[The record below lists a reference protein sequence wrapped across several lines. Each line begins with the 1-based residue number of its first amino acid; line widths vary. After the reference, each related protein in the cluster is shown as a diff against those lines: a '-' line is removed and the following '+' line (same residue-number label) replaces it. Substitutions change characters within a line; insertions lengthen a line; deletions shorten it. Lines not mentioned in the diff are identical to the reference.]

1 MDAETREGQR
11 RAAINRESAA
21 MEAATAERLRWP
33 LRPTATE
40 RPKKTE
46 GGIMEYTVGSY
57 LSARFSQIGLKHH
70 FAVAGDFNLVLLDQ
84 LLTNKDL
91 QQVYCCNE
99 LNCGYSAEG
108 YARACGAAAA
118 VVTFSVGGLSAIN
131 AIGGAYA
138 ENLPV
143 ILVSGAPNTNDR
155 ATEHLVHHTLATHDW
170 SYQLEIAKKL
180 TCAAVSITS
189 AEDAPDQIDHAIR
202 SALREKKPA
211 YIEIACN
218 VAAAPCAA
226 PGPVSALV
234 SEEASDPETLEA
246 AISTAAEFLR
256 EKQKPVLVIGS
267 KLRAAG
273 AEKQAIELAEALGCA
288 VTVMAAAKSF
298 FPEDHP
304 QFAGI
309 YWGEISAPGAREI
322 VDWADAAVCIG
333 TIFNDYST
341 VGWTAMPSGPGVLT
355 AGRNRVH
362 FAGHDFGRIHLR
374 DFLSRLARRVQKR
387 PATMTEYNRIRTE
400 RPRPHP
406 AKPDAKLTRAELFR
420 QVQALLAADTTVI
433 AETGDSWFNGM
444 AMKLPRGARFEIE
457 MQWGSIGWAVPA
469 TFGYA
474 VGAEQ
479 RRIVA
484 LIGDGSFQL
493 TAQEVAQMVRR
504 RLPVIIFLV
513 NNHGYTIEV
522 EIHDGPYNDIKNWD
536 YAGLMQ
542 AFNADDGRGRGLR
555 ATNGGELAKA
565 IEVALAHR
573 DGPTLIECVIDRDD
587 CSPELISWGRQVA
600 RANARTPRPQ

>member
-1 MDAETREGQR
+1 MT
-11 RAAINRESAA
+11 
-21 MEAATAERLRWP
+21 
-33 LRPTATE
+33 
-40 RPKKTE
+40 
-46 GGIMEYTVGSY
+46 YTVGSY
-57 LSARFSQIGLKHH
+57 LAARLSQIGLKHH

-84 LLTNKDL
+84 LLTNKEL
-91 QQVYCCNE
+91 EQVYCCNE

-131 AIGGAYA
+131 AIGSAYA

-180 TCAAVSITS
+180 TCAAVAITS
-189 AEDAPDQIDHAIR
+189 AADAPHQIDSAIR
-202 SALREKKPA
+202 TALREKKPA

-218 VAAAPCAA
+218 IAAAPCAA
-226 PGPVSALV
+226 PGPVSAV
-234 SEEASDPETLEA
+234 VAEEPSDPGTLEA
-246 AISTAAEFLR
+246 AIAMAAEFLHG
-256 EKQKPVLVIGS
+256 KQKPILLIGS

-298 FPEDHP
+298 FPENHP

-309 YWGEISAPGAREI
+309 YWGEVSSLGAREI
-322 VDWADAAVCIG
+322 VDWSDSVVCIG

-355 AGRNRVH
+355 ADENHVYLEGN
-362 FAGHDFGRIHLR
+362 DFGHIHLR
-374 DFLSRLARRVQKR
+374 DLLSGLARKVQKR
-387 PATMTEYNRIRTE
+387 DATMVEYQRLRARAE
-400 RPRPHP
+400 PEHL
-406 AKPDAKLTRAELFR
+406 AKPDGKLMRTEIFR
-420 QVQALLAADTTVI
+420 QVQTLVTADTTVI

-444 AMKLPRGARFEIE
+444 ALKLPGGARFEIE
-457 MQWGSIGWAVPA
+457 MQWGSIGWSVPA

-474 VGAEQ
+474 VGAPG
-479 RRIVA
+479 RRVIA

-493 TAQEVAQMVRR
+493 TAQEVAQIIRR
-504 RLPVIIFLV
+504 KLPVIIFLI

-522 EIHDGPYNDIKNWD
+522 EIHDGPYNSIKNWD
-536 YAGLMQ
+536 YAGLIQ
-542 AFNADDGRGRGLR
+542 AFNAEDGRGRGIR
-555 ATNGGELAKA
+555 VTHGGQLAEA
-565 IEVALAHR
+565 IKVALANH
-573 DGPTLIECVIDRDD
+573 DGPTLIECIIDRDD
-587 CSPELISWGRQVA
+587 CSADLISWGRLVA
-600 RANARTPRPQ
+600 IANARPPRPQ

>member
-1 MDAETREGQR
+1 MT
-11 RAAINRESAA
+11 
-21 MEAATAERLRWP
+21 
-33 LRPTATE
+33 
-40 RPKKTE
+40 
-46 GGIMEYTVGSY
+46 YTVGSY
-57 LSARFSQIGLKHH
+57 LAARLSQIGLKHH

-91 QQVYCCNE
+91 EQVYCCNE

-131 AIGGAYA
+131 AIGSAYA

-180 TCAAVSITS
+180 TCAALAITS
-189 AEDAPDQIDHAIR
+189 AADAPHQIDSAIR
-202 SALREKKPA
+202 AALREKKPA

-218 VAAAPCAA
+218 IAAAPCAA
-226 PGPVSALV
+226 PGPISALV
-234 SEEASDPETLEA
+234 AEEPSDPETLQA
-246 AISTAAEFLR
+246 AIATAAEFLR
-256 EKQKPVLVIGS
+256 GKQKPILLIGS

-273 AEKQAIELAEALGCA
+273 AGKQAIELAEALGCA

-309 YWGEISAPGAREI
+309 YWGEVSAPGAREI
-322 VDWADAAVCIG
+322 FDWSDSVVCIG

-341 VGWTAMPSGPGVLT
+341 VGWTAMPSGAGVLT
-355 AGRNRVH
+355 ADQNRVCLE
-362 FAGHDFGRIHLR
+362 GHDFGRIHLR
-374 DFLSRLARRVQKR
+374 DFLSGLARKVQKR
-387 PATMTEYNRIRTE
+387 DATMVEYRRIRA
-400 RPRPHP
+400 RPQPEHP
-406 AKPDAKLTRAELFR
+406 AKPDGKLMRTEIFR
-420 QVQALLAADTTVI
+420 QVQALVTAESTVI

-444 AMKLPRGARFEIE
+444 GMKLPGGARFEIE
-457 MQWGSIGWAVPA
+457 MQWGSIGWSVPA

-474 VGAEQ
+474 VGAPG
-479 RRIVA
+479 RRVIA

-493 TAQEVAQMVRR
+493 TAQEVAQMIRR
-504 RLPVIIFLV
+504 KLPVIIFLI

-522 EIHDGPYNDIKNWD
+522 EIHDGPYNNIKNWD
-536 YAGLMQ
+536 YAGLINV
-542 AFNADDGRGRGLR
+542 FNAEDGRGRGMR
-555 ATNGGELAKA
+555 AANGGELAEA
-565 IEVALAHR
+565 IEVAVANH
-573 DGPTLIECVIDRDD
+573 DGPTLIECMIDRDD
-587 CSPELISWGRQVA
+587 CSPDLISWGRLVA
-600 RANARTPRPQ
+600 IANARPPRPQ